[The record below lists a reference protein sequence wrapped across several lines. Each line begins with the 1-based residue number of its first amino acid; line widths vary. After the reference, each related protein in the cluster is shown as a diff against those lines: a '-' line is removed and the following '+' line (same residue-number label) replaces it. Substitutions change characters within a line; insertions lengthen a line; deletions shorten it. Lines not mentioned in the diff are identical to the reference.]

1 MTLYFFIISMDKN
14 LFELIEHY
22 ENTLVDK
29 QLQVIGL
36 CNLRHGNNYMACTAK
51 YVKEINI
58 LKNQIRRLHIKINQ
72 LRLKYWYWK

>member
-1 MTLYFFIISMDKN
+1 MDRN
-14 LFELIEHY
+14 LLELIEHY

-29 QLQVIGL
+29 QLQVIEL
-36 CNLRHGNNYMACTAK
+36 CNLRHGNNYTGCTAK